1 MGGGCTA
8 DPVIWC
14 SVRGSV
20 GHRLVAVGAVD
31 GFLATWSRARATF
44 GEGVP
49 QAGAEFDESAR
60 LRSLQGDVE
69 AAAPTSDWT
78 GAAADTYADE
88 NLHQGRTLGAMADL
102 DRRLAAEVDRSATVV
117 AAGRRDLDAVKQW
130 VLDAAATA
138 PSEQMTWPVVSK
150 GASDLAEI
158 IERSHGDLSA
168 IAERMRALEGEY
180 AELGRPTEGDA
191 APVSFLGDGKDD
203 KDVPETA
210 LDLADIVQLPPFDPN
225 DESTFGPPGHK
236 ELVPGSGTWIPDPG
250 SPLYRPSPPEAPLD
264 LNDIVQL
271 APFDPNDESTYGPS
285 GYMEL
290 VPGSGTW
297 VPDPGSPTFPK
308 SPPEAP
314 VDLNDI
320 VNRGP
325 GSLGQPWEIELI
337 PDSGVWVPDPD
348 YGNPR

>member
-1 MGGGCTA
+1 M
-8 DPVIWC
+8 
-14 SVRGSV
+14 
-20 GHRLVAVGAVD
+20 GAVD

-44 GEGVP
+44 GEGNP
-49 QAGAEFDESAR
+49 QAGADFDASAR

-69 AAAPTSDWT
+69 SAAPASDWT

-88 NLHQGRTLGAMADL
+88 NLRQGRTLGAMADL
-102 DRRLAAEVDRSATVV
+102 DRRLAAEVDRSAAVV

-138 PSEQMTWPVVSK
+138 PSEQMTWPAVRK
-150 GASDLAEI
+150 GVGDVAEI
-158 IERSHGDLSA
+158 IERSHADLSA
-168 IAERMRALEGEY
+168 IAGRIRALGGEY
-180 AELGRPTEGDA
+180 AELGGDRT
-191 APVSFLGDGKDD
+191 PVSLMGNGQDD

-210 LDLADIVQLPPFDPN
+210 LDLADIVRLAPFDPN
-225 DESTFGPPGHK
+225 DESTYGPPGYK

-271 APFDPNDESTYGPS
+271 APFDANDESTYGPP
-285 GYMEL
+285 GYTEL

-297 VPDPGSPTFPK
+297 IPDPGSPTFPK

-320 VNRGP
+320 VDRGR

-337 PDSGVWVPDPD
+337 PGSGVWVPDPN